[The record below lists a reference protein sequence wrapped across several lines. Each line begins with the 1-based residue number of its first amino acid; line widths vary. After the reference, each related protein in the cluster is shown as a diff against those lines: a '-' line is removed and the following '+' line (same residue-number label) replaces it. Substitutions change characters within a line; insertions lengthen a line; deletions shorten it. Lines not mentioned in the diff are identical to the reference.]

1 MTPEQFATLILVIL
15 GAGLQ
20 LAFKY
25 APKFSDWYQNNPN
38 KGTLALAF
46 AAVVG
51 IAYSALACTPFA
63 ADLSIAVSCSKDTVF
78 LLLRSIF
85 IIASAQQ
92 LTYLYGKGNPAAK
105 G

>member
-15 GAGLQ
+15 GIVLQ

-25 APKFSDWYQNNPN
+25 APKFSDWYQNHAN
-38 KGTLALAF
+38 KGTLALVF
-46 AAVVG
+46 AVAVGVV
-51 IAYSALACTPFA
+51 YSALACTPFA
-63 ADLSIAVSCSKDTVF
+63 ADLNIAVSCSNDTVF

-92 LTYLYGKGNPAAK
+92 VTYLYTKNKPG
-105 G
+105 